1 MVIACLD
8 EGSNPSGSTYK
19 ATFWVAFFRFAY
31 WIQKPMRQARP
42 FAKKVYQT
50 FS

>member
-19 ATFWVAFFRFAY
+19 ATFWVAFFVTPPGFEGQRGELG
-31 WIQKPMRQARP
+31 RL
-42 FAKKVYQT
+42 
-50 FS
+50 